1 MQLEHSFTVPV
12 PPAEAWR
19 VLLDLE
25 RVAPCMPGA
34 TLESVTGTEFAGK
47 VKVKVGPI
55 TVTYRG
61 TGRFTETDA
70 DGLRATV
77 EAKAKEM
84 RGTGTAAA
92 TVQASLTAEGGG
104 TRVDVTTDLAITGKP
119 AQFGRGVMADIGSK
133 LIGQFASCLADELAA
148 PESPTS
154 LPAADAPTTSP
165 TAEPQEGWQPG
176 VGEHGQAPEL
186 EIRAPADRPPGT
198 PERRRTTDPIDL
210 LATAGGP
217 LVRRLGPALALVGLA
232 AVLFAVRRR
241 RREPIC
247 GRSASTPPE

>member
-12 PPAEAWR
+12 PPAQAWK

-61 TGRFTETDA
+61 TVRFTEKDE
-70 DGLRATV
+70 DGLRVTV
-77 EAKAKEM
+77 EAKAKET

-92 TVQASLTAEGGG
+92 TVQAWLTPADGGD
-104 TRVDVTTDLAITGKP
+104 TRVDVTTDLTITGKP
-119 AQFGRGVMADIGSK
+119 AQFGRGVMAEIGGK
-133 LIGQFASCLADELAA
+133 LIGQFAACLAEELTAPASTTALRAAEKRATPSTTSSAADWQPPAAEPGPA
-148 PESPTS
+148 PEP
-154 LPAADAPTTSP
+154 
-165 TAEPQEGWQPG
+165 EG
-176 VGEHGQAPEL
+176 
-186 EIRAPADRPPGT
+186 RPPVYRPPVT
-198 PERRRTTDPIDL
+198 PERRRAAEPIDL
-210 LATAGGP
+210 LETAAGP
-217 LVRRLGPALALVGLA
+217 LAKRLGPALAVLGLA

-241 RREPIC
+241 RR
-247 GRSASTPPE
+247 RS

>member
-19 VLLDLE
+19 VLLDLP

-34 TLESVTGTEFAGK
+34 TLESVTRTEFAGR

-61 TGRFTETDA
+61 TGRFTETDE

-77 EAKAKEM
+77 EAKAKET

-92 TVQASLTAEGGG
+92 TVRASLTGDGDG

-133 LIGQFASCLADELAA
+133 LIGQFAACLAEELAA
-148 PESPTS
+148 PASTTALRAAEEPAIPPTS
-154 LPAADAPTTSP
+154 GPPAGPQPGA
-165 TAEPQEGWQPG
+165 AEPGP
-176 VGEHGQAPEL
+176 VPEP
-186 EIRAPADRPPGT
+186 ESRAPADRPQVTSEP
-198 PERRRTTDPIDL
+198 RRTADPIDL
-210 LATAGGP
+210 LETAAGP
-217 LVRRLGPALALVGLA
+217 LAKRLGPGLALVGLA

-241 RREPIC
+241 YSSQRAAR
-247 GRSASTPPE
+247 

>member
-19 VLLDLE
+19 VLLDLQ

-34 TLESVTGTEFAGK
+34 TLESVTGTEFAGR

-61 TGRFTETDA
+61 TGRFTERDDA
-70 DGLRATV
+70 GLRTTV
-77 EAKAKEM
+77 EAKAKET

-92 TVQASLTAEGGG
+92 TVRAHLTAADGGD

-133 LIGQFASCLADELAA
+133 LIGQFAACLAEELAA
-148 PESPTS
+148 PVAVPSPPMAGEPSIPPTS
-154 LPAADAPTTSP
+154 GPPAGPQPGA
-165 TAEPQEGWQPG
+165 AEP
-176 VGEHGQAPEL
+176 GQVPEPDS
-186 EIRAPADRPPGT
+186 RAPADRPQVTSEP
-198 PERRRTTDPIDL
+198 RRTADPIDL
-210 LATAGGP
+210 LEAAAGP
-217 LVRRLGPALALVGLA
+217 LAKRLGPVLAMAGLA
-232 AVLFAVRRR
+232 AVLVAVRRR
-241 RREPIC
+241 RQR
-247 GRSASTPPE
+247 R